1 MGKNIIL
8 TGFMGAGKSTIGRKL
23 ARRIGSY
30 FLDTDHLIEGF
41 EGRSIPE
48 IFREEGEGRFRELER
63 ECFLWLRRFV
73 QRSVV
78 SVGGG
83 FPVYIPE
90 IREAGIVIYLET
102 PLEEILTR
110 LSREDRA
117 RRPLFQNLDRVQELY
132 RLREPIYR
140 QLAHYR
146 VRNRE
151 IEETIG
157 QILRLLR
164 KEGILPID

>member
-1 MGKNIIL
+1 MGKNVIL

-48 IFREEGEGRFRELER
+48 IFREEGEERFRELER
-63 ECFLWLRRFV
+63 ECFRWLKRYV

-83 FPVYIPE
+83 FPIYIPE
-90 IREAGIVIYLET
+90 IREAGLVIYLET
-102 PLEEILTR
+102 PLEEILAR
-110 LSREDRA
+110 LSREERA
-117 RRPLFQNLDRVQELY
+117 RRPLFQDLDRVRELY

-140 QLAHYR
+140 QLAHYTI
-146 VRNRE
+146 RNRE
-151 IEETIG
+151 IGETIEK
-157 QILRLLR
+157 ILHLLHR
-164 KEGILPID
+164 EGILPEK